1 MFYLKICALSLQEYG
16 ILILRWYLMEI
27 IISVLGAISAVIVA
41 VIGAILSNKNS
52 NMLQLRKLKEEHYIS
67 YIESLH
73 NLAANNSSRD
83 AILKYTYHRDKLL
96 IVGSEE
102 VVKSILQ
109 YENEAVGKET
119 DFHDEFLTNI
129 VKAIRQDLEIKDK
142 NFPQISLK
150 K

>member
-1 MFYLKICALSLQEYG
+1 
-16 ILILRWYLMEI
+16 MEI
-27 IISVLGAISAVIVA
+27 MISVLGAISAVIVA

-73 NLAANNSSRD
+73 NLAANNNIRD
-83 AILKYTYHRDKLL
+83 AISKYTYHRDKLL

-109 YENEAVGKET
+109 YENEAVGKES

-129 VKAIRQDLEIKDK
+129 VKAIRQDLKIKDK
-142 NFPQISLK
+142 NFPQIYLK

>member
-1 MFYLKICALSLQEYG
+1 
-16 ILILRWYLMEI
+16 MEI

-41 VIGAILSNKNS
+41 VIGAVLSNKNS
-52 NMLQLRKLKEEHYIS
+52 NMLQLRKLKEDHYIS

-83 AILKYTYHRDKLL
+83 AISKYTYHRDKLL

-102 VVKSILQ
+102 VVKCILK
-109 YENEAVGKET
+109 YENEAVGKESNL
-119 DFHDEFLTNI
+119 HDEFLTDI
-129 VKAIRQDLEIKDK
+129 VKAIRSDLKIKDK
-142 NFPQISLK
+142 NYPIIYLK

>member
-1 MFYLKICALSLQEYG
+1 
-16 ILILRWYLMEI
+16 MEI

-41 VIGAILSNKNS
+41 VTGAILSNKNS

-83 AILKYTYHRDKLL
+83 AISKYTYHRDKLL

-102 VVKSILQ
+102 VVRSILK

-119 DFHDEFLTNI
+119 NLHDELLTDI
-129 VKAIRQDLEIKDK
+129 VKAIRRDLKIKDK
-142 NFPQISLK
+142 NYPQIYLK

>member
-1 MFYLKICALSLQEYG
+1 
-16 ILILRWYLMEI
+16 MEI
-27 IISVLGAISAVIVA
+27 IISILGAISAVIVA

-83 AILKYTYHRDKLL
+83 AISKYTYHRDKLL

-102 VVKSILQ
+102 VVRSILK

-119 DFHDEFLTNI
+119 NLHDEFLTDI
-129 VKAIRQDLEIKDK
+129 VKAIRQDLKIKDK
-142 NFPQISLK
+142 NYPQIYLK

>member
-1 MFYLKICALSLQEYG
+1 MD
-16 ILILRWYLMEI
+16 I

-83 AILKYTYHRDKLL
+83 AISKYTYPRDKLL

-129 VKAIRQDLEIKDK
+129 VKAIRQDLKIKDK
-142 NFPQISLK
+142 NFPQIYLK

>member
-1 MFYLKICALSLQEYG
+1 
-16 ILILRWYLMEI
+16 MEI

-41 VIGAILSNKNS
+41 VTGAILSNKNS

-83 AILKYTYHRDKLL
+83 AISKYTYHRDKLL

-102 VVKSILQ
+102 VVRSILK

-119 DFHDEFLTNI
+119 NLHDEFHTDI
-129 VKAIRQDLEIKDK
+129 VKAIRRDLKIKDK
-142 NFPQISLK
+142 NYPQIYLK

>member
-1 MFYLKICALSLQEYG
+1 
-16 ILILRWYLMEI
+16 
-27 IISVLGAISAVIVA
+27 
-41 VIGAILSNKNS
+41 
-52 NMLQLRKLKEEHYIS
+52 MLQLRKLKEEHYIS

-119 DFHDEFLTNI
+119 DLPGT
-129 VKAIRQDLEIKDK
+129 
-142 NFPQISLK
+142 ISSCTGVPDNRPWHNS
-150 K
+150 

>member
-1 MFYLKICALSLQEYG
+1 
-16 ILILRWYLMEI
+16 MEI
-27 IISVLGAISAVIVA
+27 VISVLGAISAVIVA
-41 VIGAILSNKNS
+41 VIGAVLSNKNS

-96 IVGSEE
+96 IVGSEK

-119 DFHDEFLTNI
+119 NLHDEFLTNV
-129 VKAIRQDLEIKDK
+129 VKAIRQDLKIKDK
-142 NFPQISLK
+142 NFPQIYLK

>member
-1 MFYLKICALSLQEYG
+1 
-16 ILILRWYLMEI
+16 MEI

-83 AILKYTYHRDKLL
+83 AISKYTYHRDKLL

-129 VKAIRQDLEIKDK
+129 VKAIRPCLKNKSCTNGYDLV
-142 NFPQISLK
+142 NY
-150 K
+150 

>member
-1 MFYLKICALSLQEYG
+1 
-16 ILILRWYLMEI
+16 MEI
-27 IISVLGAISAVIVA
+27 IISALGAISAVIVA

-52 NMLQLRKLKEEHYIS
+52 NILQLRKLKEEHYIS

-73 NLAANNSSRD
+73 NFAANNSSRD
-83 AILKYTYHRDKLL
+83 AISKYTYHRDKLL

-109 YENEAVGKET
+109 YENEAVGKEP

-129 VKAIRQDLEIKDK
+129 VKAIRQDLKIKDK
-142 NFPQISLK
+142 NFPQIYLK

>member
-1 MFYLKICALSLQEYG
+1 
-16 ILILRWYLMEI
+16 MEI

-83 AILKYTYHRDKLL
+83 AISKYTYHRDKLL

-129 VKAIRQDLEIKDK
+129 VKAIRQDLKIKDK
-142 NFPQISLK
+142 NFPQIYLK

>member
-1 MFYLKICALSLQEYG
+1 
-16 ILILRWYLMEI
+16 MEI

-83 AILKYTYHRDKLL
+83 AISKYTYHRDKLL

-109 YENEAVGKET
+109 YENDAVGKET

-129 VKAIRQDLEIKDK
+129 VKAIRQDLKIKDK
-142 NFPQISLK
+142 NFPQIYLK

>member
-1 MFYLKICALSLQEYG
+1 
-16 ILILRWYLMEI
+16 MEI
-27 IISVLGAISAVIVA
+27 IISILGAISAVIVA

-83 AILKYTYHRDKLL
+83 VISKYTYHRDKLL

-102 VVKSILQ
+102 VVRSILK
-109 YENEAVGKET
+109 YEIEAVGKET
-119 DFHDEFLTNI
+119 NLHDELLTDI
-129 VKAIRQDLEIKDK
+129 VKAIRQDLKIKDK
-142 NFPQISLK
+142 NYPQICLK

>member
-1 MFYLKICALSLQEYG
+1 
-16 ILILRWYLMEI
+16 MEI

>member
-1 MFYLKICALSLQEYG
+1 
-16 ILILRWYLMEI
+16 MEI

-41 VIGAILSNKNS
+41 VTGAILSNKNS

-83 AILKYTYHRDKLL
+83 AISKYTYHRDKLL

-102 VVKSILQ
+102 VVRSILK

-119 DFHDEFLTNI
+119 NLHDEFLTDI
-129 VKAIRQDLEIKDK
+129 VKAIRRDLKIKDK
-142 NFPQISLK
+142 NYPQIYLK

>member
-1 MFYLKICALSLQEYG
+1 
-16 ILILRWYLMEI
+16 MEI

-83 AILKYTYHRDKLL
+83 AISKYTYNRDKLL

-129 VKAIRQDLEIKDK
+129 VKAIRQDLKIKDK
-142 NFPQISLK
+142 NFPQIYLK

>member
-1 MFYLKICALSLQEYG
+1 
-16 ILILRWYLMEI
+16 MEI

-73 NLAANNSSRD
+73 NLAVNNRSRD
-83 AILKYTYHRDKLL
+83 AISKYTYHRDKLL

-102 VVKSILQ
+102 VVKSLLRF
-109 YENEAVGKET
+109 ENEAFGRET
-119 DFHDEFLTNI
+119 DFHDEFLTNLI
-129 VKAIRQDLEIKDK
+129 RAIRQDLKIKDK
-142 NFPQISLK
+142 DFPQIYLK

>member
-1 MFYLKICALSLQEYG
+1 
-16 ILILRWYLMEI
+16 MEI

-41 VIGAILSNKNS
+41 VIGAILSNRNS

-73 NLAANNSSRD
+73 NLAANNCSRD
-83 AILKYTYHRDKLL
+83 AISKYTYHRDKLL

-109 YENEAVGKET
+109 YEDEAVGKET
-119 DFHDEFLTNI
+119 ALHDEFLTNI
-129 VKAIRQDLEIKDK
+129 VKAIRQDLKIKDK
-142 NFPQISLK
+142 NFPQIYLK

>member
-1 MFYLKICALSLQEYG
+1 
-16 ILILRWYLMEI
+16 
-27 IISVLGAISAVIVA
+27 
-41 VIGAILSNKNS
+41 
-52 NMLQLRKLKEEHYIS
+52 MLQLRKLKEEHYIS

-83 AILKYTYHRDKLL
+83 AISKYTYHRDKLL

-129 VKAIRQDLEIKDK
+129 VKAIRQDLKIKDK
-142 NFPQISLK
+142 NFPQIYLK

>member
-1 MFYLKICALSLQEYG
+1 
-16 ILILRWYLMEI
+16 MEI

-73 NLAANNSSRD
+73 NLAANNSSRE
-83 AILKYTYHRDKLL
+83 AISKYTYHRDKLL

-129 VKAIRQDLEIKDK
+129 VKAIRQDLKIKDK
-142 NFPQISLK
+142 NFPQIYLK

>member
-1 MFYLKICALSLQEYG
+1 
-16 ILILRWYLMEI
+16 MEI

-52 NMLQLRKLKEEHYIS
+52 NMFQLRKLKEEHYIS

-83 AILKYTYHRDKLL
+83 AISKYTYHRDKLL

-129 VKAIRQDLEIKDK
+129 VKAIRQDLKIKDK
-142 NFPQISLK
+142 NFPQIYLK